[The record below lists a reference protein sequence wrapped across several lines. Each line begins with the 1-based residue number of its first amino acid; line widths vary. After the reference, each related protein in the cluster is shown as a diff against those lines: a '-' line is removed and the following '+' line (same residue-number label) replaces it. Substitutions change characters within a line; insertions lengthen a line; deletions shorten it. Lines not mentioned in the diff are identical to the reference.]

1 MKSGTSSTSTLEP
14 KGAGDPAVT
23 SIPEEGPSPLFL
35 AHVRQLQFE
44 RRMVRVAQAAAIVAF
59 FALWEIAPR
68 SHWVNPLLT
77 SYPSAVWRVFVEMF
91 EKGTIFNHVWVTF
104 EETIVGFV
112 VGLTGGIAVA
122 IALWWSRFAHRVVD
136 PFLVVLNALPKTALA
151 PIFYIWLGAE
161 LSIYGIAIAVGLFIT
176 IIMVYN
182 GFNEVDPNKVKLA
195 RTFGA
200 NRMQIL
206 QKVIL
211 PGSVPTMVAA
221 LKINIGLSLVGV
233 IVGEFQSSKA
243 GLGYLIVYGSQIF
256 QMNMAMMAITILAII
271 STAMYVGI
279 FYFERAV
286 LWHRQQQ

>member
-1 MKSGTSSTSTLEP
+1 MS
-14 KGAGDPAVT
+14 AGKATGPADT
-23 SIPEEGPSPLFL
+23 IAAAEGPSPLLL
-35 AHVRQLQFE
+35 AYVRRLRFE
-44 RRMVRVAQAAAIVAF
+44 RWMVRVAQVATIVAF

-68 SHWVNPLLT
+68 AHWVNPLLT
-77 SYPSAVWRVFVEMF
+77 SYPSAIWRVFLEML
-91 EKGTIFNHVWVTF
+91 EKGTLFNHVWVTF
-104 EETIVGFV
+104 AETIVGFV
-112 VGLTGGIAVA
+112 IGLTGGIAVA
-122 IALWWSRFAHRVVD
+122 IALWWSRFAYRVVD

-151 PIFYIWLGAE
+151 PIFYIWLGDE
-161 LSIYGIAIAVGLFIT
+161 KSIYGIAIAVGLFIT

-200 NRMQIL
+200 SRLQIL
-206 QKVIL
+206 RKVIL

-221 LKINIGLSLVGV
+221 LKINIGLALVGV

-286 LWHRQQQ
+286 LRHRPQQ